1 MLFPTM
7 FFSRSLFHK
16 ALVASY
22 IGETPRLSSL
32 FRGKNYDIFKQPKQV
47 FGNGKFVAA
56 VPIPILLHYVP

>member
-1 MLFPTM
+1 M
-7 FFSRSLFHK
+7 
-16 ALVASY
+16 ASY